1 MHDSRWIYLETL
13 EFLESEHIYL
23 KNGILVPSVTQ
34 ILQLIFPNKYKNI
47 DKTILNKKASFGT
60 EGHSIIEK
68 LDVSD
73 INIAKNQVLGIKN
86 KDLEVCI
93 REYLRLVEKHKIE
106 PLEHEKMVSYKYLFC
121 GTLDLIANIEG
132 IKSLCDIKFTAEL
145 DKEYLSWQLGMY
157 ALALNEKFE
166 RYYCIWLPKKELGQL
181 VEIKPK
187 TKEEILKK
195 LEELK
200 CQEKK

>member
-1 MHDSRWIYLETL
+1 METL

-34 ILQLIFPNKYKNI
+34 ILQLIFPNKYKNV
-47 DKTILNKKASFGT
+47 DKIILNKKASFGT

-73 INIAKNQVLGIKN
+73 INIAKNQILDIKN

-93 REYLRLVEKHKIE
+93 REYLRLVKKYKIE
-106 PLEHEKMVSYKYLFC
+106 PLEHEKMVSYRYLFC

-132 IKSLCDIKFTAEL
+132 IRTLCDIKFTAEL

-157 ALALNEKFE
+157 AFCLLYTSDAADD
-166 RYYCIWLPKKELGQL
+166 
-181 VEIKPK
+181 
-187 TKEEILKK
+187 
-195 LEELK
+195 
-200 CQEKK
+200 

>member
-1 MHDSRWIYLETL
+1 MIEFIKDHHLYLVD
-13 EFLESEHIYL
+13 
-23 KNGILVPSVTQ
+23 GILVPSVTQ
-34 ILQLIFPNKYKNI
+34 ILQLIFPDKYKNV

-68 LDVSD
+68 LDVSN
-73 INIAKNQVLGIKN
+73 INIAKNQILGIKN

-132 IKSLCDIKFTAEL
+132 TRSLCDIKFTAEL

-157 ALALNEKFE
+157 ALALNETFE
-166 RYYCIWLPKKELGQL
+166 KYYCIWLPKKELGQL

-200 CQEKK
+200 I

>member
-1 MHDSRWIYLETL
+1 MIEFIKDQHLYLVD
-13 EFLESEHIYL
+13 
-23 KNGILVPSVTQ
+23 GILVPSVTQ
-34 ILQLIFPNKYKNI
+34 ILQLIFPNKYKNV

-73 INIAKNQVLGIKN
+73 INIAKNQILGIKN

-121 GTLDLIANIEG
+121 GTLDLIANIESTR
-132 IKSLCDIKFTAEL
+132 SLCDIKFTAEL

-157 ALALNEKFE
+157 ALALNETFE
-166 RYYCIWLPKKELGQL
+166 KYYCIWLPKKELGQL

-200 CQEKK
+200 IC

>member
-1 MHDSRWIYLETL
+1 METL

-34 ILQLIFPNKYKNI
+34 ILQLIFPNKYKNV

-73 INIAKNQVLGIKN
+73 INIAKNQFLGIKN

-93 REYLRLVEKHKIE
+93 REYLQLVEKHKIE
-106 PLEHEKMVSYKYLFC
+106 PLEHEKMVSYKYSFC

-132 IKSLCDIKFTAEL
+132 TRSLCDIKFTAEL

-157 ALALNEKFE
+157 ALALNETFE
-166 RYYCIWLPKKELGQL
+166 KYYCIWLPKKELGQL

-200 CQEKK
+200 I

>member
-1 MHDSRWIYLETL
+1 METL

-34 ILQLIFPNKYKNI
+34 ILQLIFPNKYKNV
-47 DKTILNKKASFGT
+47 DKIILNKKASFGT

-73 INIAKNQVLGIKN
+73 INIAKNQILDIKN

-93 REYLRLVEKHKIE
+93 REYLRLVKKYKIE
-106 PLEHEKMVSYKYLFC
+106 PLEHEKMVSYRYLFC

-132 IKSLCDIKFTAEL
+132 TRSLCDIKFTAEL

-157 ALALNEKFE
+157 ALALNETFE
-166 RYYCIWLPKKELGQL
+166 KYYCIWLPKKELGQL

-200 CQEKK
+200 I

>member
-1 MHDSRWIYLETL
+1 METL

-34 ILQLIFPNKYKNI
+34 ILQLIFPNKYKNV

-73 INIAKNQVLGIKN
+73 MNIAKNQVLGIKN

-132 IKSLCDIKFTAEL
+132 TRSLCDIKFTAEL

-157 ALALNEKFE
+157 ALALNETFE
-166 RYYCIWLPKKELGQL
+166 KYYCIWLPKKELGQL

-200 CQEKK
+200 IWITK

>member
-1 MHDSRWIYLETL
+1 METL

-34 ILQLIFPNKYKNI
+34 ILQLIFPNKYKNV
-47 DKTILNKKASFGT
+47 DKIILNKKASFGT

-73 INIAKNQVLGIKN
+73 INIAKNQVLGIKD

-93 REYLRLVEKHKIE
+93 REYLRLVGKHKIE

-132 IKSLCDIKFTAEL
+132 TRSLCDIKFTAEL

-157 ALALNEKFE
+157 ALALNETFE
-166 RYYCIWLPKKELGQL
+166 KYYCIWLPKKELGQL

-200 CQEKK
+200 IWITK